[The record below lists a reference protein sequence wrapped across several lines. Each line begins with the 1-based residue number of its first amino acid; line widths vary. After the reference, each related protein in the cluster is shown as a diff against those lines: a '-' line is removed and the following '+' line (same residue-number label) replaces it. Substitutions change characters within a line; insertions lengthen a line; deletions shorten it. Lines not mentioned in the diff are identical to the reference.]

1 MHSVARTALHG
12 HTHDNKS
19 TVGPYKVIT
28 SSQSLLMVQLPPQQ
42 TIQALG
48 GSLRRSVMILPHIGS
63 HTSVHSVV
71 RLALHGPTHGNTSKA
86 GLYKVVTSS
95 QSLLIVQF
103 PPQQSHPDLRWFL
116 GPRCDS
122 A

>member
-1 MHSVARTALHG
+1 
-12 HTHDNKS
+12 
-19 TVGPYKVIT
+19 
-28 SSQSLLMVQLPPQQ
+28 MVQLPPQQ

-71 RLALHGPTHGNTSKA
+71 RLALHGPTYGNTSTA

-103 PPQQSHPDLRWFL
+103 TPKQSIQASGGFLRQIVILPDVR
-116 GPRCDS
+116 PHMYV
-122 A
+122 